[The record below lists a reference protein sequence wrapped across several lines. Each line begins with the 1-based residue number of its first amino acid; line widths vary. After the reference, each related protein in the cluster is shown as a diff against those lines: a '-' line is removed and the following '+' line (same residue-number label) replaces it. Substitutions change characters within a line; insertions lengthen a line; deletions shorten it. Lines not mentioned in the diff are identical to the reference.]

1 MIYVIKNTLPLGI
14 LTQSSE
20 GVITFEYLDFVPKEQ
35 YLGSLSKKINTSDV
49 LFPIFENMIPEHDQ
63 KILLESQYEITNSI
77 DILLHL
83 ENVHGTYE
91 FYSQEEFEAYRPLES
106 FEKFVYNEKID
117 EILDNNYEF
126 PNILKDYELNISNET
141 LYPEG
146 ITKGKVIGLSGFQ
159 YKFSILINKE
169 DKTITHDSGK
179 LSNYFMKPY
188 NRHYSHYDYKDK
200 DRSYIPY
207 LLINEHLFMTL
218 ARDFG
223 FKVPY
228 NGIIKHEI
236 DYHYFIKRF
245 DRYNDSKIDHT
256 ELLTLMN
263 KISTEKYKVTMQ
275 EVFETAKEYL
285 NHGEEIILFK
295 FIIFSVVIGHG
306 DLHAKNLSLINVSN
320 KSTEENKQLSPFYD
334 ISTTKIYKGLIDRD
348 IGLKIINK
356 TKNIDRQIL
365 LKFAD
370 IIKIDKD
377 IAINLIN
384 EVYSQF
390 KDTFL
395 MYVEKLPNEIKGLVF
410 HHGKY
415 SKGTLDA
422 VLRKYYNNRLEF
434 IEKNL
439 LEKTTTKKD
448 SESVFWE

>member
-20 GVITFEYLDFVPKEQ
+20 GVITFEYLDFVLKEQ

-228 NGIIKHEI
+228 NGIIKHEM

-448 SESVFWE
+448 SESGFWE

>member
-1 MIYVIKNTLPLGI
+1 MIYVIKNNLPLGI
-14 LTQSSE
+14 LTQSSD
-20 GVITFEYLDFVPKEQ
+20 GVITFEYLDFVPEEQ
-35 YLGSLSKKINTSDV
+35 YLGSLSKKINTSNV

-63 KILLESQYEITNSI
+63 KILLESQYGITNSI

-83 ENVHGTYE
+83 ENIHGTYE
-91 FYSQEEFEAYRPLES
+91 FYSQEEFEAYRPLET

-126 PNILKDYELNISNET
+126 PNILKDYQLNISNET

-179 LSNYFMKPY
+179 LSNCFMKPY

-285 NHGEEIILFK
+285 NNEDQIILFK

-320 KSTEENKQLSPFYD
+320 HSNEENKQLSPFYD
-334 ISTTKIYKGLIDRD
+334 ISTTKIYKGIMDRD

-356 TKNIDRQIL
+356 TKNIDRQML

-370 IIKIDKD
+370 VIKIDKN
-377 IAINLIN
+377 IAIDLIN

-395 MYVEKLPNEIKGLVF
+395 MYVEKLPNEIKGLTF
-410 HHGKY
+410 YHGRY

-422 VLRKYYNNRLEF
+422 VLRKYYKNRLEF
-434 IEKNL
+434 IEENL
-439 LEKTTTKKD
+439 LEKTTAKKN
-448 SESVFWE
+448 SENSFWE